1 MVKLSIALLWLLAG
15 CCGTSRCDDH
25 PTVPPANETPKPI
38 SAPVEKMLL
47 SPAEG
52 RIDGVRRLVHVPP
65 VDADPVEKKKGT
77 EDVIVVPPGE
87 PTLLEGIAGGYSGG
101 CAFESGWELDF
112 GLGPVE
118 DLLVK
123 WATVDKEGRISI
135 TAPVE
140 AAGVSMYLAGCAP
153 GTDEWIH
160 KMIVI
165 GDEGLEALHRVMT
178 EYLPVRADDT
188 ALPEGAPVDDP
199 VASVKTTPL
208 LVFSADADGDGAPEV
223 IVYSFRSWLDD
234 EGVQLAQAGEI
245 GVLWRDRKLPPSVGS
260 FGLSQGTAFPS
271 FHVVP
276 ARHDGGALLF
286 YGVHRCC
293 GGTTARYLHLEDGK
307 FSKETFVTE
316 EGDREV
322 FLAPSPRGRAS
333 LVIE

>member
-1 MVKLSIALLWLLAG
+1 MVKLSIVLLGLLAG
-15 CCGTSRCDDH
+15 CYGTSRCDDY
-25 PTVPPANETPKPI
+25 PTVPPANEVPRPI

-65 VDADPVEKKKGT
+65 ETVAPSNPKIA
-77 EDVIVVPPGE
+77 EDVIVVPAR
-87 PTLLEGIAGGYSGG
+87 TTTTLEGIAGGYSGG

-112 GLGPVE
+112 GLGPIE
-118 DLLVK
+118 DLLMK
-123 WATVDKEGRISI
+123 WASVDKAGAVSI
-135 TAPVE
+135 TPPAE
-140 AAGVSMYLAGCAP
+140 ALGVSMYLAGCEP
-153 GTDEWIH
+153 GTNEWTH

-199 VASVKTTPL
+199 VASVETTPL

-223 IVYSFRSWLDD
+223 IVYSFRSWLDE

-245 GVLWRDRKLPPSVGS
+245 GILWNDRSRKPSIGS
-260 FGLSQGTAFPS
+260 FGLSQGTAFPA
-271 FHVVP
+271 FFVVP
-276 ARHDGGALLF
+276 PEHDGGALLF

-293 GGTTARYLHLEDGK
+293 GGTTARYLHLTDGV
-307 FSKETFVTE
+307 FSNETFVTKA
-316 EGDREV
+316 GDRKV
-322 FLAPSPRGRAS
+322 FLEPSKEGRAK